1 VVRAVWERLGSIA
14 VAMASPEPQGL
25 AGAFSG
31 LAGSPYGYATVAP
44 RPFGLAGSPMAHA
57 AVAPPPLL
65 RFFALRCDSWLFY
78 HTCFTTRLRGVSAG
92 KETQGCRD
100 SSHTAMVGAGK
111 FGSAK
116 LPMAT
121 ATYPR
126 KPSFSQ

>member
-1 VVRAVWERLGSIA
+1 
-14 VAMASPEPQGL
+14 MASPEPQGL

-31 LAGSPYGYATVAP
+31 LAGSPYG
-44 RPFGLAGSPMAHA
+44 HA

-65 RFFALRCDSWLFY
+65 RFFALRCDSRLFY
-78 HTCFTTRLRGVSAG
+78 HTCFATRLRGVSAG

-100 SSHTAMVGAGK
+100 AAHTAMVGAGK

-116 LPMAT
+116 LPIAT

>member
-1 VVRAVWERLGSIA
+1 LHEPLFDRRSDVRQPLRLVLGWKMLGFDPGW
-14 VAMASPEPQGL
+14 MASPESQGL
-25 AGAFSG
+25 AGTFPG
-31 LAGSPYGYATVAP
+31 LAGSPYGYA
-44 RPFGLAGSPMAHA
+44 
-57 AVAPPPLL
+57 AVAPPPWL
-65 RFFALRCDSWLFY
+65 RFFALRCDSWLLY
-78 HTCFTTRLRGVSAG
+78 HTCFATRLRGVSAG